1 MIQEYAIK
9 IGNKYFKEF
18 IYTKQNCQGRYGG
31 HTGNEGVYVQGDI
44 VDIDLTKDIEL
55 TLSRRSL
62 GGKIK
67 LIYDIDKF
75 KNKKVSII
83 PI

>member
-1 MIQEYAIK
+1 MVQEYAIK

-18 IYTKQNCQGRYGG
+18 IYTKQNRKGRYGG
-31 HTGNEGVYVQGDI
+31 NTGNGGVYVQGDI
-44 VDIDLTKDIEL
+44 EDIYLTEDIEL
-55 TLSRRSL
+55 TLSRRCL
-62 GGKIK
+62 GDKIK